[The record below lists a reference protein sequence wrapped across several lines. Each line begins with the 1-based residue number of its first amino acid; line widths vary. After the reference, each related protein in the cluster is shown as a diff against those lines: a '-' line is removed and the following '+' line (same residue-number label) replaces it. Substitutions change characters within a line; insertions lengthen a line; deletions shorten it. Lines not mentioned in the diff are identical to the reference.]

1 MDNSITD
8 EIERRLNYDFNKLF
22 NLGNVF
28 LITIHLKELRECA

>member
-1 MDNSITD
+1 MDNTITD
-8 EIERRLNYDFNKLF
+8 EIERRLNYDFNKLL

>member
-1 MDNSITD
+1 MDKSIAD
-8 EIERRLNYDFNKLF
+8 EIEGRLNYDFNKLL